1 MCVLEIRCNWKVGDR
16 LEWGWYIYI
25 YIYIWEKEER
35 GREEELYCVVRRGEL
50 VVSEGDH

>member
-1 MCVLEIRCNWKVGDR
+1 MCWRFGVTGRLVIAWNGD
-16 LEWGWYIYI
+16 GIYIYI